1 MDILTSTVT
10 WLLDAGHW
18 TGTDGIPT
26 RILEHLAISIVS
38 LLAAAAVALPVGAF
52 IGHTGRGGTLAVN
65 VANLG
70 RAIPSYAVL
79 VIVLPPALQLA
90 PVIGYAPA
98 FGLSEIPTFT
108 AMFLLAI
115 PPILVNTYSG
125 LRSVDRELIES
136 ARGMGLRELQILVRL
151 EVPLAI
157 GVIVGGVR
165 TAAVQVVATATLGAV
180 VAYGGLGRYII
191 DGIARHENDRLFA
204 GVVLVAGLALAA
216 EGLLAVAQR
225 AATPRGLRLPDVGA
239 GSGPAAG

>member
-1 MDILTSTVT
+1 MDLLTSTVA
-10 WLLDAGHW
+10 WLLDPGHW
-18 TGTDGIPT
+18 AGSDGIPT
-26 RILEHLAISIVS
+26 RIGEHLSISVVS
-38 LLAAAAVALPVGAF
+38 LLAAAAVALPVGAL

-115 PPILVNTYSG
+115 PPILVNTYIG
-125 LRSVDRELIES
+125 LRGVDRDLVES
-136 ARGMGLRELQILVRL
+136 ARGMGLREIQILARL
-151 EVPLAI
+151 EVPLSI
-157 GVIVGGVR
+157 GVIVGGLR

-204 GVVLVAGLALAA
+204 GVVLVAGLALAT
-216 EGLLAVAQR
+216 EGVLALVQR
-225 AATPRGLRLPDVGA
+225 AVTPRGLRLPDVRARPGA
-239 GSGPAAG
+239 PAP

>member
-1 MDILTSTVT
+1 MDTLTSTLA
-10 WLLDAGHW
+10 WLLDPVHWAGS
-18 TGTDGIPT
+18 DGIPT
-26 RILEHLAISIVS
+26 RIVEHLAISAAS
-38 LLAAAAVALPVGAF
+38 LVAATAVALPVGAF
-52 IGHTGRGGTLAVN
+52 IGHTGRGGTLAIN
-65 VANLG
+65 LANLG
-70 RAIPSYAVL
+70 RAVPSYAVL

-90 PVIGYAPA
+90 PVLGYDPS

-125 LRSVDRELIES
+125 LRGVDRDLVEA
-136 ARGMGLRELQILVRL
+136 ARGMGLRERQILSDL

-204 GVVLVAGLALAA
+204 GVVLVAALALAT
-216 EGLLAVAQR
+216 EGILGLLQR
-225 AATPRGLRLPDVGA
+225 FATPLGLRLAARAGA
-239 GSGPAAG
+239 EAPPP

>member
-1 MDILTSTVT
+1 MDTLTSTIA
-10 WLLDAGHW
+10 WLLDPAHWAG
-18 TGTDGIPT
+18 GDGIPT
-26 RILEHLAISIVS
+26 RIVEHLAISAAS
-38 LLAAAAVALPVGAF
+38 LVAAAAVALPVGAF
-52 IGHTGRGGTLAVN
+52 IGHTGRGGTLAIN
-65 VANLG
+65 LANLG
-70 RAIPSYAVL
+70 RAVPSYAVL

-90 PVIGYAPA
+90 PVLGYDPS

-125 LRSVDRELIES
+125 LRGVDRDLVEA
-136 ARGMGLRELQILVRL
+136 ARGMGLRERQILSGL

-204 GVVLVAGLALAA
+204 GVVLVAALALAT
-216 EGLLAVAQR
+216 EGILGLVQR
-225 AATPRGLRLPDVGA
+225 VATPRGLRLAARAGA
-239 GSGPAAG
+239 GAPAP